1 MVTAERRQKQIRFHS
16 VDLYNSIQIPVRDY
30 LLELTKDLELAVLL
44 NQMIFSKKEYMTLN
58 DIKRLSLNE
67 KTKQTIRVKL
77 EQLIELG
84 LIKKHKNNKIIYN
97 QDLYTVSNSLISPP
111 EENNKILGIIEG
123 KDLNYDFHYLI
134 AMLINKFRTYALSGI
149 NELTISVCQLK
160 IMLGINNSES
170 SIRNALNQLIEDNY
184 ITDVT
189 NINNTNKYIL
199 NVDKLINNYS
209 LEDINKYTDE
219 LGQLYEEY
227 LKRMAYHIYKN
238 KLGSSNYNIDSYTD
252 MTLKKFK
259 NIVKKMFESGKADYY
274 VLKHIIIYLVNNENL
289 ERYIEPKI
297 IKEDYTKLST
307 LSKELSKRKAKRLLY
322 KFKNNLLNNE
332 SYKALNKVYWEEAYK
347 FINIYKNFLRKKYF
361 DSNTGVNYID
371 YDDYYQEAINITY
384 KLLKKYNITDF
395 EDSEKYDKNILLRE
409 ILYRLQDYMYQKRDN
424 IKNNQQ
430 QDLEKK
436 DYQIYTVFINNEET
450 YIKTINNYTTDP
462 LCSNF
467 LIKDEEPKQT
477 DIEYSEQALN
487 NILSILD
494 ERNIYIIKHYIGCN
508 GKNLTFKEIGEQL
521 GLSESLIARK
531 YKQAIQQLREHFP
544 PDKEQEIRQLIFK
557 T

>member
-347 FINIYKNFLRKKYF
+347 FINIYKNFLRKKHF